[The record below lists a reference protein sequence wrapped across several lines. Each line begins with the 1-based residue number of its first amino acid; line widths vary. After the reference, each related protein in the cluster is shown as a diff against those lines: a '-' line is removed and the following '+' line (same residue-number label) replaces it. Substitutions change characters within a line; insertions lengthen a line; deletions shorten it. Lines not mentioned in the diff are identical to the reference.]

1 MGGETRAVH
10 SLTPVFCTIRRSA
23 PGSFSIR
30 LPLIFRRKAMMKLA
44 RSSTLLMVVALL
56 AFSGCE
62 SETEEATPPTTL
74 SGLPVTIELT
84 SPAFEPGDLIP
95 SKYTADGQNISP
107 PIRWGELPAGTREL
121 VLIVTD
127 VDSAGRASSINWIAY
142 KIPADLSGLP
152 EGIPQKPIITEP
164 FSLMQGLNTWNR
176 IGYHG
181 PDPVTAG
188 PHHYHFRLYA
198 LSEPLVV
205 MSGLG
210 QSDLLKAMAGKIIS
224 MGQLVGVY
232 ERALPGT
239 PTTRP
244 AR

>member
-1 MGGETRAVH
+1 MKFAR
-10 SLTPVFCTIRRSA
+10 
-23 PGSFSIR
+23 FST
-30 LPLIFRRKAMMKLA
+30 FMLA
-44 RSSTLLMVVALL
+44 AICLL
-56 AFSGCE
+56 ALPGCE
-62 SETEEATPPTTL
+62 TEPEEVAPPTTF

-84 SPAFEPGDLIP
+84 SPAFEPGGLIP
-95 SKYTADGQNISP
+95 PKYTADGQNISP

-121 VLIVTD
+121 VLIVTG
-127 VDSAGRASSINWIAY
+127 VDRIGRAPSINWIAY
-142 KIPADLSGLP
+142 KLPANLSGLP
-152 EGIPQKPIITEP
+152 EGIPQKPILTEP
-164 FSLMQGLNTWNR
+164 ISLMQGLNTWDG

-181 PDPVTAG
+181 PDPITAG

-232 ERALPGT
+232 ERALPGA

-244 AR
+244 VQRP